1 MKHGTIYEKN
11 VYAMLK
17 RQGWAKQFEHP
28 GIYCISINGQIVY
41 IGKSKNMLRRLA
53 QHWVGIKTGSERK
66 YRILAEAKQRHHK
79 VSFDVCYYAVESDP
93 ELLEK
98 ELGEKEGEFIRKEK
112 PVLNTQIPKAENW
125 RNYDVNKTANTI
137 TLPDILQQQK
147 QKIQTEQISNISEDN
162 FQKTED

>member
-1 MKHGTIYEKN
+1 MRHGSTHNTYENN

-66 YRILAEAKQRHHK
+66 YRILAEAKQHHHN
-79 VSFDVCYYAVESDP
+79 VSFDVLHYAAEAAST
-93 ELLEK
+93 LLEQ

-112 PVLNTQIPKAENW
+112 PVLNTQIPKADNW
-125 RNYDVNKTANTI
+125 RNYDINKTASTI
-137 TLPDILQQQK
+137 TLSEILQQQN
-147 QKIQTEQISNISEDN
+147 T
-162 FQKTED
+162 